1 MYVVTVEF
9 SIEPKHGA
17 DFRDAVLAQA
27 RNSLDK
33 EAACHRFDVC
43 FPADALT
50 ACFLYEIYGDEAAF
64 QTHLRSEHFKAFDD
78 LVSGW
83 VTEKTVKTWALTFPA
98 AGSAHDAR

>member
-9 SIEPKHGA
+9 SIEPHHAA

-33 EAACHRFDVC
+33 EAACQRFDVC
-43 FPADALT
+43 FPAGAL
-50 ACFLYEIYGDEAAF
+50 APCFLYEVYEDEAAF

-78 LVSGW
+78 LVTGW
-83 VTEKTVKTWALTFPA
+83 VTEKTVRTWTRTFPA